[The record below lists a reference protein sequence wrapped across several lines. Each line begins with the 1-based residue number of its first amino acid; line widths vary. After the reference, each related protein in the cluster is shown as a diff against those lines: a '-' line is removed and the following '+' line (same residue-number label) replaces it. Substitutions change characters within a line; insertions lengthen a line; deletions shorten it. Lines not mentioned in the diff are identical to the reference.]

1 MSEGNQLECPWR
13 CRAGYFRSVS
23 FWTRAQTP
31 APGVRLERERISKES
46 LGTTLGMSCDGR
58 NDCLPAVRV
67 ASAAAWNNMATVISL
82 REVIETL
89 EMQGENCLS
98 YLDPDTGEIVT
109 ATEEARRLAEER
121 EESQDNL
128 PEWQRE
134 MVRKVRAMLASSRCL
149 QLPDRFR
156 IHEWSIMNEFAEAQH
171 SKQVR
176 QELLETIHGAGA
188 FRMFR
193 STIRRLGIE
202 KSWYRFREEALA
214 EIARDWL
221 GAQELPYR

>member
-1 MSEGNQLECPWR
+1 
-13 CRAGYFRSVS
+13 
-23 FWTRAQTP
+23 
-31 APGVRLERERISKES
+31 
-46 LGTTLGMSCDGR
+46 MSCDGR

-67 ASAAAWNNMATVISL
+67 ASAAALNSMATVISL

-89 EMQGENCLS
+89 AMQGENCLS

-109 ATEEARRLAEER
+109 ATEEIRRLAEEP
-121 EESQDNL
+121 EESQNNL

-134 MVRKVRAMLASSRCL
+134 MVRRVRAVLSSSRCL

-156 IHEWSIMNEFAEAQH
+156 THEWSIMNEFAEAQH
-171 SKQVR
+171 SERAR
-176 QELLETIHGAGA
+176 QELLEAIHGAGA

-202 KSWYRFREEALA
+202 KSWYRFREEALE

-221 GAQELPYR
+221 EAHELPYK

>member
-1 MSEGNQLECPWR
+1 VLSSCGLLS
-13 CRAGYFRSVS
+13 AGLVLDPSPNARSRGA
-23 FWTRAQTP
+23 TA
-31 APGVRLERERISKES
+31 RLKRERISKES
-46 LGTTLGMSCDGR
+46 LGTSLGMLSDGR

-67 ASAAAWNNMATVISL
+67 APAAAWNSMVTVISL

-89 EMQGENCLS
+89 EMQCENCLS

-109 ATEEARRLAEER
+109 ATEEVRRLAEEPK
-121 EESQDNL
+121 ESQNNL
-128 PEWQRE
+128 PECQRE
-134 MVRKVRAMLASSRCL
+134 MVRKVRAMLTSSRCL
-149 QLPDRFR
+149 QLPDCFR

-176 QELLETIHGAGA
+176 QELLEAIHGAGA

-193 STIRRLGIE
+193 TTIRRLSIE

-221 GAQELPYR
+221 GAHELPYR

>member
-1 MSEGNQLECPWR
+1 MALS
-13 CRAGYFRSVS
+13 CRLLSVGLVFDPGPNARSGGA
-23 FWTRAQTP
+23 T
-31 APGVRLERERISKES
+31 VRLERERN
-46 LGTTLGMSCDGR
+46 TLGMSCDGR

-67 ASAAAWNNMATVISL
+67 ASAAAWNSMATVISL

-109 ATEEARRLAEER
+109 ATEEVRRLAEEP

-171 SKQVR
+171 SNQVR
-176 QELLETIHGAGA
+176 QELLEAIHGAGA

-202 KSWYRFREEALA
+202 KSWYRFHEEALA

-221 GAQELPYR
+221 EAHELPYR

>member
-1 MSEGNQLECPWR
+1 MSEGNQLEFPWR

-23 FWTRAQTP
+23 FLTRAQMP
-31 APGVRLERERISKES
+31 APGVRPFDSSGRES

-67 ASAAAWNNMATVISL
+67 ASAAAWNSMATVISL

-109 ATEEARRLAEER
+109 ATEEVRRLAEEP

-134 MVRKVRAMLASSRCL
+134 MVRKVRAMLASSRSL

-156 IHEWSIMNEFAEAQH
+156 IHEWSIMNEFAGAQH
-171 SKQVR
+171 SKQLR
-176 QELLETIHGAGA
+176 QKVLEAIHGAGA
-188 FRMFR
+188 FRMFG

-202 KSWYRFREEALA
+202 KSWYRFHEEALA

-221 GAQELPYR
+221 EAHELPYR

>member
-1 MSEGNQLECPWR
+1 MLSSCGLLS
-13 CRAGYFRSVS
+13 AGLVLDPSPNARSRGA
-23 FWTRAQTP
+23 TA
-31 APGVRLERERISKES
+31 RLKRERISKES
-46 LGTTLGMSCDGR
+46 LGTSLGMLCDGR

-67 ASAAAWNNMATVISL
+67 APAAAWNSMVTVISL

-89 EMQGENCLS
+89 EMQCENCLS

-109 ATEEARRLAEER
+109 ATEEVRRLAEEP
-121 EESQDNL
+121 EESQNNL
-128 PEWQRE
+128 PECQRE
-134 MVRKVRAMLASSRCL
+134 MVRKVRAMLTSSRCL
-149 QLPDRFR
+149 QLPDCFR

-176 QELLETIHGAGA
+176 QELLEAIHGAGA

-193 STIRRLGIE
+193 STIRRLSIE

-214 EIARDWL
+214 EIARDSH
-221 GAQELPYR
+221 GAHELPYR